1 MVLGTLVGG
10 FGGND
15 NFCLIEEASLVLV
28 ASVVD
33 VSWGDGYN
41 KFVNNGSNFRCGR
54 SYNNFGSCNSQSSS
68 FGCMSGGNFGDIS
81 SCLHGDCQ
89 YFSNP

>member
-1 MVLGTLVGG
+1 MLPPPQEVDVVLGTLVGG

-33 VSWGDGYN
+33 VS
-41 KFVNNGSNFRCGR
+41 
-54 SYNNFGSCNSQSSS
+54 
-68 FGCMSGGNFGDIS
+68 
-81 SCLHGDCQ
+81 
-89 YFSNP
+89 